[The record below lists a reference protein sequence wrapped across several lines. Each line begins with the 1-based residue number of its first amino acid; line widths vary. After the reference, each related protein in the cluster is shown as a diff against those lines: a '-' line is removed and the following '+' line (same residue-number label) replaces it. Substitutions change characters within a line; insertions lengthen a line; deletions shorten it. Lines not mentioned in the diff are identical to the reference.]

1 MCVCIWRGCGRGVE
15 PMGKIKKLMKFKF
28 QNSLKEIGISSH
40 SFEFDD
46 NVSYF
51 YSLLVS
57 EALQLC
63 AKDIHTLKLSFV
75 CSKKKP
81 QVWHMYYTVYKLLY
95 HSWNI
100 NTIIANI
107 PGLSSAPFL
116 HLWLMRSIVNVNNLV
131 CRCLSFQKC
140 DRIKWFYNALYHLSI
155 NIHKLWIRQSFFL
168 SVPWI
173 FITLIVY
180 FFSKMFCRNKN

>member
-1 MCVCIWRGCGRGVE
+1 
-15 PMGKIKKLMKFKF
+15 MKFKF
-28 QNSLKEIGISSH
+28 QNSLKEIGIWSLGSDFIVLNSTIMSRIFILSSLVKLYNFVQRTFTLWN
-40 SFEFDD
+40 SL
-46 NVSYF
+46 SY
-51 YSLLVS
+51 
-57 EALQLC
+57 AR
-63 AKDIHTLKLSFV
+63 
-75 CSKKKP
+75 KKT

-155 NIHKLWIRQSFFL
+155 NIHKLWIRQSFFFL
-168 SVPWI
+168 CHEFLLLWLYTSLVKCSVGTRTRCMKAIRIQYYEW
-173 FITLIVY
+173 FI
-180 FFSKMFCRNKN
+180 